1 MEYRLSKGKNTVL
14 NTKIADLLSPL
25 ACRETLARFWDEQL
39 RVEKTNDGL
48 LLALPL
54 LYPDGIQVS
63 IAIKSISPSQ
73 AILTDLGQTIARL
86 ECSGIDLKLQKNEE
100 ILQDKLKVFELI
112 QNGLEL
118 QKPIRL
124 PLDGIDVHLFAEALV
139 SIAHLIYRHELA
151 VPRAQHVYNAF
162 RNLLVEQKYD
172 FLELDQAYIAGDV
185 EQIIRVDFLIRERHT
200 IACKTVE
207 RRGRMR
213 EYMEQWGYRW
223 VDAKNH
229 NKKLSRAMFYDPDNQ
244 QWDEESLRIGQNVC
258 EVFLPYFETSGIIKA
273 LERANN

>member
-1 MEYRLSKGKNTVL
+1 L
-14 NTKIADLLSPL
+14 NTTTADLLNPL
-25 ACRETLARFWDEQL
+25 ACQETLARFWTEQL
-39 RVEKTNDGL
+39 RVEQTKEGL

-54 LYPDGIQVS
+54 LYPDGIQVTL
-63 IAIKSISPSQ
+63 AIKSISPSQ
-73 AILTDLGQTIARL
+73 AILTDLGQTVARL

-100 ILQDKLKVFELI
+100 ILQDKLKIFEIL

-118 QKPIRL
+118 QKAIRL
-124 PLDGIDVHLFAEALV
+124 PLDGIDIHLFGEALV

-151 VPRAQHVYNAF
+151 VPRVQHVYNAV
-162 RNLLVEQKYD
+162 RGLLVEQKYD
-172 FLELDQAYIAGDV
+172 FLELDQASIAGEV
-185 EQIIRVDFLIRERHT
+185 EQIIRVDFLIRDRRA

-229 NKKLSRAMFYDPDNQ
+229 NQKLSRAMFYDPDNQ
-244 QWDEESLRIGQNVC
+244 QWDEESIHIGKNVC
-258 EVFLPYFETSGIIKA
+258 EIFLPYFDTTSIIKA
-273 LERANN
+273 IDRERN